1 MKKIYKVKI
10 LICGVIFMLFNTGY
24 LCFGQ
29 SNSVDEENKKVTA
42 TILHLDSLFWKT
54 YNECTTENSGQ
65 FIADDVKFYHDKG
78 GITDGKDALVTSIKN
93 NICGNPNQHIKRE
106 AKEKTEKVYPLRNGD
121 SIYGAIISGE
131 HYFYITENNKP
142 EKREGLAKFTQLWLL
157 KNNEWKMSV
166 ILSYDHGPA
175 PYINTKQEIKLS
187 NSELKEFEGN
197 YKNPKF
203 GTFNYK
209 IQGSNLLM
217 DGSGF
222 HSILYPESKTMFFVK
237 ERDLEFEFI
246 KNDKNQF
253 YKIVVHENGA
263 VVVELSR
270 F

>member
-1 MKKIYKVKI
+1 MKKLRKVFIRVMMSILLTVVSYSVFAQSDPISTENQKI
-10 LICGVIFMLFNTGY
+10 
-24 LCFGQ
+24 
-29 SNSVDEENKKVTA
+29 TA

-54 YNECTTENSGQ
+54 YNECKPENSGQ
-65 FIADDVKFYHDKG
+65 FLTDDVKFYHDKG
-78 GITDGKDALVTSIKN
+78 GIINGKAALVASIRDN
-93 NICGNPNQHIKRE
+93 VCGSQNPHIRRE
-106 AKEKTEKVYPLRNGD
+106 AVDGTVKVYPLRNGV

-131 HYFYITENNKP
+131 HYFYVTENNKP
-142 EKREGLAKFTQLWLL
+142 ERRDGLAKFTQVWLL
-157 KNNEWKMSV
+157 KNDGWKMSD

-175 PYINTKQEIKLS
+175 PYVNKKQEIKLS
-187 NSELKEFEGN
+187 ESELKEFEGN

-222 HSILYPESKTMFFVK
+222 NSILYPETKTMFFVK

-246 KNDKNQF
+246 RNEKNQVF
-253 YKIVVHENGA
+253 KIIVHENGA
-263 VVVELSR
+263 VVDELLR

>member
-1 MKKIYKVKI
+1 MVCSIT
-10 LICGVIFMLFNTGY
+10 LMLFTSTY
-24 LCFGQ
+24 PCLGQ
-29 SNSVDEENKKVTA
+29 ANPVDVENQKLTA

-54 YNECTTENSGQ
+54 YNECNTGNSGQ
-65 FIADDVKFYHDKG
+65 FLTDDVKFYHDKG
-78 GITDGKDALVTSIKN
+78 GITDGRIALVASIKN
-93 NICGNPNQHIKRE
+93 NICGNQNQRVRRE
-106 AKEKTEKVYPLRNGD
+106 AVDGTVKVYPLRNGD
-121 SIYGAIISGE
+121 SIYGAIISGG
-131 HYFYITENNKP
+131 HYFYVTENNKP

-157 KNNEWKMSV
+157 KGNEWKMSV

-187 NSELKEFEGN
+187 AAALKQFEGN

-209 IQGSNLLM
+209 IEGSNLLM

-222 HSILYPESKTMFFVK
+222 HSILYPESKNMFFVK

-246 KNDKNQF
+246 KNDKNQVF
-253 YKIVVHENGA
+253 KIIVHENSA
-263 VVVELSR
+263 IVDELLK